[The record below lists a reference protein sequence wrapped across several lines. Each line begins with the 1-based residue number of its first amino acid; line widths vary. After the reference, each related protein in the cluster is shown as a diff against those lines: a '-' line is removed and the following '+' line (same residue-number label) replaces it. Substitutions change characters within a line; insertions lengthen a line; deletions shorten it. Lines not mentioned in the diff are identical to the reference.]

1 MIKESKPMRL
11 SRRTVLSSMVAIAT
25 APKWAFAAEGR
36 RILVAYYSYMGHT
49 KSVAEKT
56 HALVGGD
63 LFEIQMAD
71 PYPLDLQ
78 RMAAQSKYELETGE
92 LPPLVGNLP
101 DISNY
106 DLILVGGPVWWNTVT
121 PPVMSFLEKT
131 DFIGRK
137 VSLFAT
143 YALAPAHYEKNF
155 AAQARN
161 ASILSSLMVS
171 EFDVVE
177 RQADSAISSR
187 ALQGIAKGGPQSL

>member
-1 MIKESKPMRL
+1 MQL
-11 SRRTVLSSMVAIAT
+11 SRRTVLTSMVAVAT
-25 APKWAFAAEGR
+25 APRWSFAAEGQR
-36 RILVAYYSYMGHT
+36 TLIVYYSYMGHT
-49 KSVAEKT
+49 KFVAERT
-56 HALVGGD
+56 RALVGGD

-71 PYPLDLQ
+71 PYPFDLQ

-92 LPPLVGNLP
+92 LPPLLGDLP
-101 DISNY
+101 SISDY
-106 DLILVGGPVWWNTVT
+106 DLIMVGGPVWWNTVT

-137 VSLFAT
+137 VGLFAT
-143 YALAPAHYEKNF
+143 YALAPAQYERNF

-177 RQADSAISSR
+177 RQADSAISSW
-187 ALQGIAKGGPQSL
+187 ALQGIAKRGPQSL